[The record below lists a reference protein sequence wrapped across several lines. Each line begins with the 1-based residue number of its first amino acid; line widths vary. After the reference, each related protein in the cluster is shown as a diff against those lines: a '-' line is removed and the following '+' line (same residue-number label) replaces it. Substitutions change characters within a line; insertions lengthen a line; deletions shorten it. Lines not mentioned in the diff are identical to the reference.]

1 MSSMNWTEVSIGVSA
16 LLIFVSLVTRLVN
29 QFSKVHERAWSEHRV
44 ERGEWREAELKQ
56 REKTDA
62 VVNELAEVIRDSSK
76 NTDKT
81 LKVLNALHSDL
92 MAKHNSIVK

>member
-1 MSSMNWTEVSIGVSA
+1 MDWTEVSIGVSA
-16 LLIFVSLVTRLVN
+16 LLIFLSLVTKLVN
-29 QFSKVHERAWSEHRV
+29 QFIKVHQKAWQEHRI

-81 LKVLNALHSDL
+81 LQVLNALHSDL
-92 MAKHNSIVK
+92 KAKHNQILK